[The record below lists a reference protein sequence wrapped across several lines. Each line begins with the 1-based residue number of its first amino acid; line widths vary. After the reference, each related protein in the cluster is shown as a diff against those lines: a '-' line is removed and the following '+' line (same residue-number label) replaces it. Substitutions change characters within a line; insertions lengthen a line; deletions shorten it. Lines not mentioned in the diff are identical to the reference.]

1 MVRARGRA
9 KGDRSRFVSEKWA
22 PPCRPDVSGLG
33 RSEGPPEL
41 APVALRPAANGAAL
55 GGGGRGDYVRII
67 ESIYRIEE
75 AEDNW
80 LSAIAESAR
89 ASLGPASL
97 GAYAFSY
104 DASDVTDMRMSS
116 IGHTGLPADL
126 LEHMRGPMH
135 DVYGAHPEAVDAVFR
150 RVPHGLSTE
159 LPLHDDFRPVMESLG
174 RWGIGAILGLN
185 GVSVDGRSAHVGLF
199 LARPRRIATT
209 EVLTRISTHLAA
221 GSRLRRRLQG
231 SDAVASAEAVVDPE
245 GRVKHAQGGAKVREA
260 REVIAGAVRQIE
272 RLRGRMRREEPERAL
287 AVWRALVESRW
298 SLVDHFE
305 RDGRRY
311 LLAQRNDP
319 HAPPVAL
326 LTDRERQVVAL
337 AALGH
342 ATKAIAYE
350 LGITVSTVGVLLGRA
365 ARRLG
370 VRSRRELI
378 AAVES
383 STASAQDR
391 WF

>member
-1 MVRARGRA
+1 VHPLVLVLHAPDCRGERMA
-9 KGDRSRFVSEKWA
+9 TR
-22 PPCRPDVSGLG
+22 
-33 RSEGPPEL
+33 
-41 APVALRPAANGAAL
+41 
-55 GGGGRGDYVRII
+55 DYVRII
-67 ESIYRIEE
+67 ESIYRVEDREE
-75 AEDNW
+75 DW
-80 LSAIAESAR
+80 LSAIAESTH
-89 ASLGPASL
+89 ASFGLTGP
-97 GAYAFSY
+97 GAYAFAY
-104 DASDVTDMRMSS
+104 DASDVTDFRMSS
-116 IGHTGLPADL
+116 FGHTGLPAGL
-126 LEHMRGPMH
+126 VEYMRGP
-135 DVYGAHPEAVDAVFR
+135 VFAAYRAHPDAVQAVFR
-150 RVPHGLSTE
+150 RVSYGLTEE
-159 LPLHDDFRPVMESLG
+159 LPWHKDFRALFAG
-174 RWGIGAILGLN
+174 FGHWGVREIFGFN
-185 GVSVDGRSAHVGLF
+185 GVSVDGRSAHVGLL
-199 LARPRRIATT
+199 LARPRRVATV
-209 EVLTRISTHLAA
+209 EVLTRISAHLVA

-231 SDAVASAEAVVDPE
+231 SDAVASADAVVDPQ

-260 REVIAGAVRQIE
+260 REAIAGAARQIE

-342 ATKAIAYE
+342 ANKAIAYE

-378 AAVES
+378 TAFEAS
-383 STASAQDR
+383 SVGHRGASDEK
-391 WF
+391 